1 MALAASFRPTDRLR
15 NRRIEG
21 PPARHP
27 AHGGVKPGQTRPS
40 TAPGRRATVRLEN
53 RLGTGTML
61 FDFETMSAQDCY
73 KLVVSSVVPRPIA
86 WVVTQDAAGVVNAAP
101 YSFFN
106 AFSDNPVVVG
116 FGAGP
121 RPEGA
126 LKDTADNIR
135 RTGEF
140 VVNLV
145 PESAIHG
152 MNATAIDF
160 PPGVDELAEAGL
172 SKLPSSKIK
181 PPRIAESPVALE
193 CVTFQLIPAG
203 RHTIVLGRVRGDA
216 HQRRLHAGCGQ
227 ILRRHAQARP
237 GRPHARPRLVHPDQ

>member
-1 MALAASFRPTDRLR
+1 
-15 NRRIEG
+15 
-21 PPARHP
+21 
-27 AHGGVKPGQTRPS
+27 
-40 TAPGRRATVRLEN
+40 
-53 RLGTGTML
+53 ML
-61 FDFETMSAQDCY
+61 FDFEKMSAQDCY

-86 WVVTQDAAGVVNAAP
+86 WVVTQDEAGIVNAAP

-121 RPEGA
+121 RPAGA

-172 SKLPSSKIK
+172 GKVASSKIK

-203 RHTIVLGRVRGDA
+203 HHTIVLGRVVAMHINDDCMLDA
-216 HQRRLHAGCGQ
+216 EKFYVDTPSSAWSAACTAAAG
-227 ILRRHAQARP
+227 IP
-237 GRPHARPRLVHPDQ
+237 GPRTGSRCHG

>member
-1 MALAASFRPTDRLR
+1 
-15 NRRIEG
+15 
-21 PPARHP
+21 
-27 AHGGVKPGQTRPS
+27 
-40 TAPGRRATVRLEN
+40 
-53 RLGTGTML
+53 ML
-61 FDFETMSAQDCY
+61 FDFEKMSAQDCY

-86 WVVTQDAAGVVNAAP
+86 WVVTQDEAGIVNAAP

-121 RPEGA
+121 RPAGA

-172 SKLPSSKIK
+172 GKIASSKIK
-181 PPRIAESPVALE
+181 PPRIAESLVALE

-203 RHTIVLGRVRGDA
+203 HHTIVLGRVVAMHINDDCMLDAEKFYVDTPKLGLVGRMHGRGWYTRTED
-216 HQRRLHAGCGQ
+216 R
-227 ILRRHAQARP
+227 IEV
-237 GRPHARPRLVHPDQ
+237 PRLTVAEWEARKKAAE

>member
-1 MALAASFRPTDRLR
+1 
-15 NRRIEG
+15 
-21 PPARHP
+21 
-27 AHGGVKPGQTRPS
+27 
-40 TAPGRRATVRLEN
+40 
-53 RLGTGTML
+53 ML

-86 WVVTQDAAGVVNAAP
+86 WVVTQDEAGIVNAAP

-121 RPEGA
+121 RPAGA

-203 RHTIVLGRVRGDA
+203 RHTIVLGRVVAMHINDDCMLDAAKFYVDTPKLGLVGRMHGRGWYTRTED
-216 HQRRLHAGCGQ
+216 R
-227 ILRRHAQARP
+227 IEV
-237 GRPHARPRLVHPDQ
+237 PRLTVAEWEAKKAAE

>member
-1 MALAASFRPTDRLR
+1 
-15 NRRIEG
+15 
-21 PPARHP
+21 
-27 AHGGVKPGQTRPS
+27 
-40 TAPGRRATVRLEN
+40 
-53 RLGTGTML
+53 ML
-61 FDFETMSAQDCY
+61 FDFETLDPQNCY

-86 WVVTQDAAGVVNAAP
+86 WVVTQDEQGLVNAAP

-121 RPEGA
+121 KAPGS
-126 LKDTADNIR
+126 LKDTAANIR
-135 RTGEF
+135 ATGEF

-172 SKLPSSKIK
+172 GKIASSKIK

-203 RHTIVLGRVRGDA
+203 RHTIVLGRVVAMHINDDCMLDAAKFYVDTPKLGLVGRMHGRGWYTRTTD
-216 HQRRLHAGCGQ
+216 R
-227 ILRRHAQARP
+227 IEV
-237 GRPHARPRLVHPDQ
+237 PRISVAEWEAKKKAAE

>member
-1 MALAASFRPTDRLR
+1 
-15 NRRIEG
+15 
-21 PPARHP
+21 
-27 AHGGVKPGQTRPS
+27 
-40 TAPGRRATVRLEN
+40 
-53 RLGTGTML
+53 ML

-86 WVVTQDAAGVVNAAP
+86 WVVTQDEAGTVNAAP

-172 SKLPSSKIK
+172 TKLASAKIR

-203 RHTIVLGRVRGDA
+203 RHTIVLGRVVAMHINDDCMLDAAKFYVDTPKLGLVGRMHGRGWYTRTED
-216 HQRRLHAGCGQ
+216 R
-227 ILRRHAQARP
+227 IEV
-237 GRPHARPRLVHPDQ
+237 PRLTVAEWEAKKAAE